1 MPQDKTI
8 WQLAHKQAK
17 QIGKLKNK
25 GSKRRQVVLLCETWK
40 KSLAK

>member
-1 MPQDKTI
+1 MNL
-8 WQLAHKQAK
+8 WQLANKQAK

-40 KSLAK
+40 KALQK